1 MTSFICEMDND
12 LITLPIYF
20 TSYMRIVWQDMGIIS
35 SASLFYMTVVHIH
48 INMFDLPF
56 FTYLHRK

>member
-12 LITLPIYF
+12 LIKLPIYF

-35 SASLFYMTVVHIH
+35 SAVIILHDRGAY
-48 INMFDLPF
+48 
-56 FTYLHRK
+56 TY